1 MTNTVM
7 VFAVLYTPQPLL
19 PLLAREYQVSSSHA
33 GLLMALALFPMA
45 VAPLLYGHVVERWSA
60 RRVLNGVLPLMAATE
75 LLFWWGPTF
84 TWLLVGRLLQGLL
97 LPAAI
102 TALMTW
108 TSNLATPERVR
119 QVMGTYIALTIVG
132 GFSGR
137 AVTGGLTDGLGWRS
151 AFLFWGVGLLVGW
164 LLLNRIPRDP
174 QTQFRKVPW
183 NALGHVLRQRAFLQ
197 PYLTIF
203 LLFVG
208 FSGLLNVLPF
218 RLKSLQPELSESL
231 VALVYLG
238 YLMGALVSVNAERLS
253 RWTGGP
259 LENLQWGLLSFG
271 LGLGLL
277 LIPFPSVAYGAM
289 FVFSGGFFLTH
300 ATLSGLVNLQAPDN
314 RGVVNGLYLA
324 FYYAGGASGSYG
336 PLLVYHQW
344 GWHPFLGV
352 VAGCATLA
360 LALTLLQKRQQARA

>member
-1 MTNTVM
+1 MINTVM

-19 PLLAREYQVSSSHA
+19 PLLAREFQVSSSHA

-60 RRVLNGVLPLMAATE
+60 RRVLNSALPLMAATE
-75 LLFWWGPTF
+75 LLFWWAPSF

-102 TALMTW
+102 TALMPW
-108 TSNLATPERVR
+108 TSNLASPAGVR

-137 AVTGGLTDGLGWRS
+137 AVTGALTDGLGWRS
-151 AFLFWGVGLLVGW
+151 AFLFWGAGLLLGW

-174 QTQFRKVPW
+174 QTQFRRLPW
-183 NALGHVLRQRAFLQ
+183 NALGQVLKQRAFLQ
-197 PYLTIF
+197 PYLTTF

-208 FSGLLNVLPF
+208 FSGLLNALPF
-218 RLKSLQPELSESL
+218 RLKALNPELSESL
-231 VALVYLG
+231 VSLVYLG
-238 YLMGALVSVNAERLS
+238 YLMGALMSVNAERLT
-253 RWTGGP
+253 RWTGGA
-259 LENLQWGLLSFG
+259 LGNIRWGLLSFG

-277 LIPFPSVAYGAM
+277 LLPQPGIAYGAM

-300 ATLSGLVNLQAPDN
+300 ATLSGMVNQQAQDN

-324 FYYAGGASGSYG
+324 FYYGGGASGSYG

-344 GWHPFLGV
+344 GWLPFLAV
-352 VAGCATLA
+352 VACCAGLA
-360 LALTLLQKRQQARA
+360 LGLNLLLPPPMPR